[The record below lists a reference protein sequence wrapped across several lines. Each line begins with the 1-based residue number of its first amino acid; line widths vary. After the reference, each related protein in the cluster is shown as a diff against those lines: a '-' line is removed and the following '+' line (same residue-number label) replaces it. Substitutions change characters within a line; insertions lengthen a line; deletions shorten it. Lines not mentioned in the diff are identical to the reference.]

1 MDKYTDYRRRAREA
15 QDMADRAPTRSDRSS
30 WLRIAK
36 SWLILIP
43 RSELTPAEAAFV
55 EGKQAPDEPK

>member
-1 MDKYTDYRRRAREA
+1 
-15 QDMADRAPTRSDRSS
+15 MADRAPTRSDRAS

-43 RSELTPAEAAFV
+43 RSEQTPAEKAFV
-55 EGKQAPDEPK
+55 DGKQGPEEPK